1 MSEQPKPQV
10 GDTVQIVS
18 QDGFNGEQG
27 TVDVI
32 LPARNDE
39 WGDVYFVDFGMKR
52 YGREVVPF
60 KRDEVRRIEKEVPG
74 TK

>member
-1 MSEQPKPQV
+1 MSEPQV

-18 QDGFNGEQG
+18 HDGFNGEIG
-27 TVDVI
+27 KLDVI

-39 WGDVYFVDFGMKR
+39 WGDAYFVDFGMKR
-52 YGREVVPF
+52 YGRQVVPF
-60 KRDEVRRIEKEVPG
+60 KRHEVQRLEEVPG